1 MRLAKNY
8 FYLSAA
14 EVAAKVITF
23 AAIAYL
29 ARVAGP
35 VAYGYFEF
43 AAAAVFC
50 AGLIVDQGLGPYGA
64 REIAKGSMPTAELVR
79 QIVSLRVV
87 LAAIAAGALVLF
99 ATAFE
104 HPPLVTQLLLIYALD
119 LMLMPL
125 LLQWVFQGHDRMGVV
140 AVLQLIRQ
148 ALFAVVILAL
158 VREPEQIWIVAVA
171 EGVGIAG
178 AVIYGLIAYRRLYG
192 SWLESRLH
200 ISWKVLRESAPIGAS
215 QIFWVV
221 RMYGAILILGLV
233 ATPSDVG
240 FFGAAMR
247 IFVALHAFVY
257 LYFFNQL
264 ASIVRAWHTQDASL
278 DTLIAQSL
286 RRVAGVCL
294 FIVPVWILTSPLV
307 IRIAYGPAFAPA
319 AMALAWLAVVFAF
332 AWLDGHYRFTL
343 IAAGYQHIEMH
354 SQLFGSLVAIVLIPV
369 LYGLGGLGG
378 VGAALVIGELVVWLI
393 AWWYSRKELY
403 LRGHAALLGR
413 MGIAALFAV
422 FLIWVTTEMPLLARI
437 ILIELSLVLLM
448 LVIDSQLR
456 MFVFTLVS
464 KANTRLRTRLGR
476 LVRLRLT

>member
-8 FYLSAA
+8 LYLSAA
-14 EVAAKVITF
+14 ELAAKVITF

-64 REIAKGSMPTAELVR
+64 REIAKGSMPTADLVR
-79 QIVSLRVV
+79 QIVSLRVI
-87 LAAIAAGALVLF
+87 LAAIAAGALALF
-99 ATAFE
+99 ALAFE
-104 HPPLVTQLLLIYALD
+104 QPPLVTQLLLIYALD

-125 LLQWVFQGHDRMGVV
+125 LLQWVFQGHDRMGTV

-148 ALFAVVILAL
+148 AFFAIVIFAW
-158 VREPEQIWIVAVA
+158 VREPKQIWIVAVA

-178 AVIYGLIAYRRLYG
+178 AVIYGLIAYHRRYG
-192 SWLESRLH
+192 SWLQARLH
-200 ISWKVLRESAPIGAS
+200 VSWKVLRESAPIGAS

-233 ATPSDVG
+233 ATPPEVG
-240 FFGAAMR
+240 YFGAAMR

-264 ASIVRAWHTQDASL
+264 ASLARAWHARDASL

-294 FIVPVWILTSPLV
+294 FSVPVWILTSPLV
-307 IRIAYGPAFAPA
+307 IRIAYGPEFAPA
-319 AMALAWLAVVFAF
+319 AVPLAWLAVVFGF
-332 AWLDGHYRFTL
+332 AWLDGHYRFSL
-343 IAAGYQHIEMH
+343 IAAGYQHIEMY
-354 SQLFGSLVAIVLIPV
+354 SQLFGSLVAAILIPV
-369 LYGLGGLGG
+369 LYVLGGLGG
-378 VGAALVIGELVVWLI
+378 VGIALVIGELVVWLI
-393 AWWYSRKELY
+393 AWWYSRRELY

-413 MGIAALFAV
+413 MGIAGLFAA
-422 FLIWVTTEMPLLARI
+422 FLIWVTGEMPLLARI
-437 ILIELSLVLLM
+437 LLVELSLVLVM

-456 MFVFTLVS
+456 TFVLTVGS
-464 KANTRLRTRLGR
+464 REHTRLRARLGR
-476 LVRLRLT
+476 LLRLRLT